1 MGSISSVKGSSADEL
16 WTVTVEADS
25 SGNRTVS
32 NFGSLN
38 P

>member
-1 MGSISSVKGSSADEL
+1 MGSISSVKVSSADES
-16 WTVTVEADS
+16 WTFTVEADS
-25 SGNRTVS
+25 SDNRTMS